1 MVTNFLCS
9 IKFFFTLYQFL
20 NKLEVKMFEF
30 VHFCALD
37 LELLIKKK
45 LFLTKNLISARCGI
59 WRCRCCRRLQIITLV
74 SLVLVIEKP
83 QTVNSFRESGLEG
96 RQVKFDRN
104 RQVPFVVDRMNEAQM
119 FEENRPLNSTP
130 TEADQENTKNH
141 YLILHC

>member
-1 MVTNFLCS
+1 M
-9 IKFFFTLYQFL
+9 LYQNFIFL
-20 NKLEVKMFEF
+20 LYTRFWINWRLKCSNLCTRSWV
-30 VHFCALD
+30 VNL
-37 LELLIKKK
+37 KK

>member
-1 MVTNFLCS
+1 M
-9 IKFFFTLYQFL
+9 
-20 NKLEVKMFEF
+20 
-30 VHFCALD
+30 
-37 LELLIKKK
+37 
-45 LFLTKNLISARCGI
+45 
-59 WRCRCCRRLQIITLV
+59 
-74 SLVLVIEKP
+74 IEKP